1 MLCVLTFWRLLK
13 IFEKMEEEVILRI
26 AHERHVHSTIPFQMF
41 WRLWIGFEPCRWND
55 INIKLN
61 RLRLAYALAFP
72 SWIHDV
78 HHNALYSSVK
88 VNQKSDC
95 RLVKNH
101 QFACIHV
108 GNKGGVRSQNF
119 RARREPSTQ
128 TWWFDLFAYHGAS
141 AAPCVYPLARSAG
154 VFLSR
159 FKEI

>member
-108 GNKGGVRSQNF
+108 GNKGQVFESKLDGIFLSSLFYSFSVTGPHIF
-119 RARREPSTQ
+119 C
-128 TWWFDLFAYHGAS
+128 WWFLFENIDLPRA
-141 AAPCVYPLARSAG
+141 
-154 VFLSR
+154 
-159 FKEI
+159 

>member
-1 MLCVLTFWRLLK
+1 MIFGKLLFASRERKDVCPDPGINVRSPIWSVRTSSCVFRIL
-13 IFEKMEEEVILRI
+13 EKRATWILSSC
-26 AHERHVHSTIPFQMF
+26 A
-41 WRLWIGFEPCRWND
+41 
-55 INIKLN
+55 
-61 RLRLAYALAFP
+61 RLRLAYPPTFP
-72 SWIHDV
+72 SWIHEV
-78 HHNALYSSVK
+78 LQNALYSSVR